1 MWSSGSV
8 ASGLTVVRFLA
19 VALTADA
26 RQRKN
31 ITSVLIAA
39 LICEGETMAEY
50 IEKEHLLDFLDACI
64 EEEKGTR
71 HQVIV
76 EAIKM
81 TVERMPSVDVVERKR
96 GKWTQFDDEFYG
108 EYAKCSVCGQEISS
122 TVVCFFCPN
131 CGADMRESNNE

>member
-1 MWSSGSV
+1 M
-8 ASGLTVVRFLA
+8 SGLYR
-19 VALTADA
+19 ADVQIA
-26 RQRKN
+26 GASQRKSL
-31 ITSVLIAA
+31 TSVPIAER
-39 LICEGETMAEY
+39 ICEGEKMAEY

-81 TVERMPSVDVVERKR
+81 TVERMPSADVVERKT
-96 GKWTQFDDEFYG
+96 GKWIDVDDYIISG
-108 EYAKCSVCGQEISS
+108 SCSACGWQAHLYEDD
-122 TVVCFFCPN
+122 VVGMNFCPN